1 MVDYCFGQDREKQI
15 DKLKARIKFVKKMT
29 IKKIKQDLKLRGVD
43 LSIINSLTKEEWTSL
58 YMSILQEELNMII
71 RIGDLEIE
79 TRTSHKLPRKGIGLV
94 NISEWYGRF
103 GNNVNQLIHAYLLS
117 EKFGCEFC
125 YPKHPYFKAKDWGT
139 YASHVKKW
147 CGIPYFHA
155 DETLFSRTAFEEK
168 YFTVSINDERRICRD
183 KIAKEIISI
192 PDYDIP
198 EDVIVFNI
206 RTGDCFL
213 SDGNNP
219 HPYFLQ
225 PPLAF
230 YNAVIEKE
238 SITDLSKVWIVTNNE
253 TPRNPVID
261 KLEQMGCRLFEE
273 TLAWCA
279 TLLSNARVGTLCRSS
294 FSKFCFFFS
303 NKIKKLYVPDYYF
316 EEDNMQEL
324 TDINLFKVNLPNYI
338 EQGTWKA
345 SQKQLSTMINYESN
359 ITIDKFRKET
369 NVH

>member
-1 MVDYCFGQDREKQI
+1 M
-15 DKLKARIKFVKKMT
+15 MT
-29 IKKIKQDLKLRGVD
+29 IKKIKKDLKLRGVD
-43 LSIINSLTKEEWTSL
+43 LSIINSLKKQELETLHMLVLQDELDIISRIDSREHRRLKS
-58 YMSILQEELNMII
+58 YSIDGWEFGHTHE
-71 RIGDLEIE
+71 
-79 TRTSHKLPRKGIGLV
+79 PRERVEMGFV

-117 EKFGCEFC
+117 EKFGCEFF
-125 YPKHPYFKAKDWGT
+125 YPKHPYFKAKDWQT
-139 YASHVKKW
+139 HAAHVKKW
-147 CGIPYFHA
+147 CGIPYFLV

-168 YFTVSINDERRICRD
+168 HFTVSINDERRICRD

-192 PDYDIP
+192 SDYDIP

-213 SDGNNP
+213 TDGDNP

-359 ITIDKFRKET
+359 ITIDKFGE
-369 NVH
+369 